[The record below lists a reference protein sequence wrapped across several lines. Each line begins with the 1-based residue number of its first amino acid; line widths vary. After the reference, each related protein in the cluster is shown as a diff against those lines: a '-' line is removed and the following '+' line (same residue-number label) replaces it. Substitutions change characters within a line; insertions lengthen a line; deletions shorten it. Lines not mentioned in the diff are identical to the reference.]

1 MPGPTFLEAA
11 RAPHRYSFTQ
21 TSWTGVSRS
30 VCPALSV
37 DTQDSIGEAPGPT
50 LLALRLLEFVLWSV
64 VAKRVI
70 PALRR
75 QKQED

>member
-1 MPGPTFLEAA
+1 MRQQKLPTDTGSLKLS
-11 RAPHRYSFTQ
+11 R
-21 TSWTGVSRS
+21 TGVSHS
-30 VCPALSV
+30 VYPALSV
-37 DTQDSIGEAPGPT
+37 DTQDNIGEDPGPIF
-50 LLALRLLEFVLWSV
+50 LALRLLEFVLWSV

>member
-1 MPGPTFLEAA
+1 M
-11 RAPHRYSFTQ
+11 
-21 TSWTGVSRS
+21 
-30 VCPALSV
+30 CPALSV
-37 DTQDSIGEAPGPT
+37 DTQDSFGEAPVPT

>member
-1 MPGPTFLEAA
+1 MRQQKVPTDTGSLRHA
-11 RAPHRYSFTQ
+11 R
-21 TSWTGVSRS
+21 TGVSRS

-37 DTQDSIGEAPGPT
+37 DIQDSIGEDPGPI
-50 LLALRLLEFVLWSV
+50 LLVLRLLEFVLWSV